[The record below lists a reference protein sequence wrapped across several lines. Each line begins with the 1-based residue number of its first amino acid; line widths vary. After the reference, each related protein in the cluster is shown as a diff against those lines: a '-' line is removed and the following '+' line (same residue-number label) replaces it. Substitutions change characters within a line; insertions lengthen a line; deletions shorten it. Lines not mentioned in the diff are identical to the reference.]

1 MEIKQAIRCIIVLSL
16 CAVCIADSCS
26 DSRKNISKFHVV
38 NLLTTQANLF
48 AYERQPVYVTGYNFE
63 VHNFTLPH
71 WMKFPAEASDVAT
84 IGSKFEETFKSKNYE
99 QMKQL
104 FTDDV
109 WSLHSNMS
117 RTETNDGTNLFS
129 VGVSET
135 V

>member
-1 MEIKQAIRCIIVLSL
+1 MQ
-16 CAVCIADSCS
+16 
-26 DSRKNISKFHVV
+26 
-38 NLLTTQANLF
+38 
-48 AYERQPVYVTGYNFE
+48 
-63 VHNFTLPH
+63 
-71 WMKFPAEASDVAT
+71 FPAEASDVAT

-117 RTETNDGTNLFS
+117 RTETNDGTDLFS

-135 V
+135 VQNLIDCRINFFSLEMVDWLSTSYAKDAGNTSIDKCEDIFLLSGRYALSVKTLSEATRLVR